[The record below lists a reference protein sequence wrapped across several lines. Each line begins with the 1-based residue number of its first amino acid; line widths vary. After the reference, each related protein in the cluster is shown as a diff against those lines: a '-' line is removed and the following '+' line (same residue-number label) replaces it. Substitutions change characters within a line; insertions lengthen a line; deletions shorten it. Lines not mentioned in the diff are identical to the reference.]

1 MKRIGLIALA
11 FVLSSGMAFSVTL
24 INKDSKSY
32 DIKVKRSS
40 STTSTS
46 IGSNTTKMNIC
57 KKCTIEVDGVG
68 SMKAEGDVKV
78 IIKDGKLKKD

>member
-1 MKRIGLIALA
+1 MKRIGLIILS

-46 IGSNTTKMNIC
+46 ISSNTTKQNIC

-68 SMKAEGDVKV
+68 SMDAEGDVKV
-78 IIKDGKLKKD
+78 IIKDGKLKKE